1 MLFTACYFHAALGKI
16 LDWGALMKT
25 GLVLSGGGAKG
36 IAHIGVLKALEELEL
51 KADVIAGCSMGSI
64 VGGIYA
70 SGKSILEIE
79 DFLINKFDIKKY
91 TEKWTFQLAGGPII
105 KFIQVE
111 EALNTMII
119 RPSVDNGNKILNLL
133 KELTLNKS
141 FEQLDIKVA
150 CNAVDLLTGKE
161 ICLDTGNAAEAIRAS
176 MSIPGVFTPVKRNG
190 MLLVDGGVLN
200 NSPVWI
206 AKKLGAQ
213 KILTIQVSPFATE
226 REDKFKTGFSV
237 LLRSMDITSHA
248 LAETRVNCPDLEII
262 AYDGADTMD
271 FQKKLELID
280 TGERAIM
287 KNRESIY
294 SLFKKRKLFFV

>member
-1 MLFTACYFHAALGKI
+1 
-16 LDWGALMKT
+16 MKT

-36 IAHIGVLKALEELEL
+36 IAHIGALKALEELEL
-51 KADVIAGCSMGSI
+51 QADVIAGCSMGSI

-70 SGKSILEIE
+70 SGKSIFEIE

-119 RPSVDNGNKILNLL
+119 RPGVDNGSKILSLL
-133 KELTLNKS
+133 RELTQNKS
-141 FEQLDIKVA
+141 FKQLNIKFA
-150 CNAVDLLTGKE
+150 CNAVDLITGKE
-161 ICLDTGNAAEAIRAS
+161 VCLDTGNTAEAIRAS
-176 MSIPGVFTPVKRNG
+176 MSIPGVFTPVKKNG
-190 MLLVDGGVLN
+190 MLLVDGGVIN

-213 KILTIQVSPFATE
+213 KILTIQVSPFSKE
-226 REDKFKTGFSV
+226 REDNLKTGISV
-237 LLRSMDITSHA
+237 LLRSMDITLNA
-248 LAETRVNCPDLEII
+248 LAETRVNCPDLEIV
-262 AYDGADTMD
+262 AYEGAHTMD

-280 TGERAIM
+280 TGERAVM
-287 KNRESIY
+287 KNRDSIY
-294 SLFKKRKLFFV
+294 SLFKKKKLFFA